1 MFVALA
7 IIPDSR
13 QLSSVDGTVSGL
25 VKQAQRPEL
34 DRPMRLLSFVGS
46 GTFIIPVGVLL
57 LAIVWTRHRRLGVVL
72 TGAAITGA
80 LGSTL
85 VKWLIS
91 RPRPH
96 LRPYAYPSGHTVSI
110 VIFFGLLIYVIWAF
124 ELPRPVRW
132 AVVALGVVAT
142 IGVATSRVYLG
153 AHWFTDVAGGFTGGL
168 AFVLFVVLYLD
179 QEARAAQPDSR

>member
-13 QLSSVDGTVSGL
+13 QLGSMDGALSGL
-25 VKQAQRPEL
+25 VKQAHRPEL
-34 DRPMRLLSFVGS
+34 DRPMKLLSFVGS
-46 GTFIIPVGVLL
+46 GTFIIPVALLL
-57 LAIVWTRHRRLGVVL
+57 LAIVWTRHRRLALVL
-72 TGAAITGA
+72 AGAAITGG

-96 LRPYAYPSGHTVSI
+96 LRPYSYPSGHTVSI
-110 VIFFGLLIYVIWAF
+110 VMFFGLLIYVLWAF
-124 ELPRPVRW
+124 ELPKAARW
-132 AVVALGVVAT
+132 AVVALGIVAT

-179 QEARAAQPDSR
+179 QEERAAEPDSR